1 MRRRLAIVSLAVISL
16 VVLAFVIA
24 VATVLRDQAYNRA
37 LLEGQ
42 RDAQTVAA
50 VLAAAAEPDPDTGA
64 VRVTEDLA
72 EYVVDIF
79 RNRPAIS
86 VIFQNDVVIGE
97 PVEIGPAIER
107 ARSGQ
112 AFSVEA
118 DGGIAVLVPVLSTDA
133 PTQDTTVVVRKFVSA
148 EELTEGVAE
157 AWLMIG
163 ALGILLIVIAV
174 VAADRLGRSIVRPVT
189 ELADA
194 ARSLG
199 DGDLDTRVG
208 TEGPEEIADVGEAF
222 NFLAG
227 QLRAL
232 LAAERE
238 SVADLS
244 HRLRTP
250 LTALRLQAETMAES
264 DGSASLLADIDRMEE
279 AVNHMIQEAR
289 TPSEDAKGTAT
300 VSDLAAVLRHRAT
313 FWKVLADEQGRP
325 TAVHAPEE
333 RLPVLLAPDELGAVI
348 DTLLANVFSYTDP
361 GVAYEIS
368 AGSGEGRQSVL
379 IVEDQGPGFTDVSVL
394 ERGAS
399 GAGSTGLGLDIARRA
414 AEQTGGSMQIGNGS
428 RGGARIV
435 VRFGVPS
442 PPPEPQH
449 EGGATA
455 PSPSRA
461 AG

>member
-1 MRRRLAIVSLAVISL
+1 MRRRLAVVSLAVTSL

-24 VATVLRDQAYNRA
+24 VATVLRDLAYNRA

-42 RDAQTVAA
+42 RDAQTIAA
-50 VLAAAAEPDPDTGA
+50 VLAAAAEPSPDTGE

-86 VIFQNDVVIGE
+86 VIFENDVVIGE
-97 PVEIGPAIER
+97 PVEIGPTIDR
-107 ARSGQ
+107 ARGGE
-112 AFSVEA
+112 AFSIQSE
-118 DGGIAVLVPVLSTDA
+118 GGVAVLVPVLSTDA
-133 PTQDTTVVVRKFVSA
+133 TTQDTTVVVRKFVSDD
-148 EELTEGVAE
+148 ELTEGVVE

-163 ALGILLIVIAV
+163 GLGILLIVIAV

-194 ARSLG
+194 ARALG
-199 DGDLDTRVG
+199 DGDLDTRVDP
-208 TEGPEEIADVGEAF
+208 EGPEEIADVGEAF

-250 LTALRLQAETMAES
+250 LTALRLQAETMAGS
-264 DGSASLLADIDRMEE
+264 DGAASLLADIDRMEE
-279 AVNHMIQEAR
+279 AVNRMIKEAR
-289 TPSEDAKGTAT
+289 APADDEGAT
-300 VSDLAAVLRHRAT
+300 IVSDLAAVVRHRAA

-325 TAVHAPEE
+325 TAVSAPADP
-333 RLPVLLAPDELGAVI
+333 LPVLLSSDELGAVI
-348 DTLLANVFSYTDP
+348 DTLLANVFSYTDA
-361 GVAYEIS
+361 GVPYEIS
-368 AGSGEGRQSVL
+368 AHRGNQGQSVL
-379 IVEDQGPGFTDVSVL
+379 IVEDEGPGFSDASVL

-399 GAGSTGLGLDIARRA
+399 GAGSTGLGLDIARRS
-414 AEQTGGSMQIGNGS
+414 AEQTGGSMEIGDGR

-435 VRFGVPS
+435 VRFGVPAAS
-442 PPPEPQH
+442 TGHQA
-449 EGGATA
+449 EGGAAA
-455 PSPSRA
+455 PSPSRTP
-461 AG
+461 G